1 MHHGRSATMH
11 LNAKPE
17 CVHHHHEN
25 RIHARESMPLDSR
38 FLYRHLLCTRR
49 RTSNFPPSPIR
60 TASPERRL
68 TERFP
73 LTVLNYCHKDRL
85 ETIVPGLVLLLQVR
99 YKDLAV
105 SGNAAHQQVTSIA
118 TPPAA
123 APATAG
129 WWGKVFFSTSSSLTP
144 FLLFPILLSVHHHS
158 GTDSQGV
165 VHS

>member
-1 MHHGRSATMH
+1 MCSSSREPNSR
-11 LNAKPE
+11 E
-17 CVHHHHEN
+17 
-25 RIHARESMPLDSR
+25 RINVARQISR
-38 FLYRHLLCTRR
+38 HRHLLCTRR

-105 SGNAAHQQVTSIA
+105 SGNADHKQVTPIDYSCCFCCCYSCVV
-118 TPPAA
+118 
-123 APATAG
+123 
-129 WWGKVFFSTSSSLTP
+129 GKVFFSTSSSVTP